1 MTKTTDSRRFAG
13 VEPVKIRVP
22 RPIAVRY
29 PKNPKNIQ
37 LFDSVCDSFC
47 VSWNSQRT
55 RRFFFSCPGCSG
67 SPTSPIAI
75 AIGHSSRGWFFRVR
89 RFGKRAR
96 PRLTNS
102 VESLDRFRIVR
113 QLSRPSSRVVQAI
126 AKRFQAACDE
136 VGPGEVGD
144 ARHIESVRRAFNA
157 YDYDP
162 WGEPVRRR
170 PPSPE
175 SPRAADDTFAVAE
188 TSGDQAFVATTPG
201 AVGHAALLNLRHSF
215 LWLKVD
221 LEAGASVNLSAAP
234 GDSLHPAGFV
244 EAKAAA
250 AIAERAALALA
261 PVPVAGGA
269 QTARAGALRGPA
281 ASAGE
286 GDASSSAIGA
296 AETVLVM
303 EPDIKAHFVISRP
316 TPAYARLV
324 DALPKT
330 FVGTHQALVRLVDF
344 MCERMNGSFRESG
357 MSVPPWRKNKAI
369 LSKWF
374 LPTATSRSHPTTP
387 SGSPERISKPKK
399 QDSGR
404 RMSFDMVGGG
414 EVVGVGVTYRAGG
427 AMEEHAPPRGVAVGA
442 GA

>member
-1 MTKTTDSRRFAG
+1 M
-13 VEPVKIRVP
+13 
-22 RPIAVRY
+22 
-29 PKNPKNIQ
+29 
-37 LFDSVCDSFC
+37 
-47 VSWNSQRT
+47 
-55 RRFFFSCPGCSG
+55 
-67 SPTSPIAI
+67 
-75 AIGHSSRGWFFRVR
+75 
-89 RFGKRAR
+89 
-96 PRLTNS
+96 
-102 VESLDRFRIVR
+102 R

-215 LWLKVD
+215 LWIKVD
-221 LEAGASVNLSAAP
+221 LEGDASADPSAAP
-234 GDSLHPAGFV
+234 SDSLHPAGFA
-244 EAKAAA
+244 EAVLSKKG
-250 AIAERAALALA
+250 AEPFVAGRAALAHA
-261 PVPVAGGA
+261 PVPIADAAGS
-269 QTARAGALRGPA
+269 ARAHALRGPVA
-281 ASAGE
+281 RAGE
-286 GDASSSAIGA
+286 GDSAAPARGE
-296 AETVLVM
+296 ETVLVM
-303 EPDIKAHFVISRP
+303 EPDIKAHFVISRS

-324 DALPKT
+324 DALPST
-330 FVGTHQALVRLVDF
+330 FVGTHQTLVRLVDF
-344 MCERMNGSFRESG
+344 MCEQMNGSFRESG

-374 LPTATSRSHPTTP
+374 LPTATSRSHPATP
-387 SGSPERISKPKK
+387 SGSPEQSLSKVKK

-404 RMSFDMVGGG
+404 RMSFDLVWGG
-414 EVVGVGVTYRAGG
+414 EVVGVGASYGAGG
-427 AMEEHAPPRGVAVGA
+427 ATEEIAPRRVAVAVA

>member
-1 MTKTTDSRRFAG
+1 M
-13 VEPVKIRVP
+13 
-22 RPIAVRY
+22 
-29 PKNPKNIQ
+29 
-37 LFDSVCDSFC
+37 
-47 VSWNSQRT
+47 
-55 RRFFFSCPGCSG
+55 
-67 SPTSPIAI
+67 
-75 AIGHSSRGWFFRVR
+75 
-89 RFGKRAR
+89 
-96 PRLTNS
+96 
-102 VESLDRFRIVR
+102 R

-126 AKRFQAACDE
+126 AKRFQAACAE

-162 WGEPVRRR
+162 WGEPVRWR

-175 SPRAADDTFAVAE
+175 SPRAVDDAFIGAGA
-188 TSGDQAFVATTPG
+188 SGDQAFVATTPG

-221 LEAGASVNLSAAP
+221 LEGDASVDPSAAP
-234 GDSLHPAGFV
+234 GDSLHPTAFA

-250 AIAERAALALA
+250 AIAERAALSHA

-269 QTARAGALRGPA
+269 DLAARRGAAPRGPA
-281 ASAGE
+281 DVSA
-286 GDASSSAIGA
+286 ARSAAIGA
-296 AETVLVM
+296 ESALLADTVLVM

-324 DALPKT
+324 DALPST
-330 FVGTHQALVRLVDF
+330 FVGTHQTLVRLVDF
-344 MCERMNGSFRESG
+344 MCEQMNGSFRESG

-374 LPTATSRSHPTTP
+374 LPTATSRSHPATP
-387 SGSPERISKPKK
+387 SGSPEQSLSKVKK

-404 RMSFDMVGGG
+404 RMSFDLVWGG
-414 EVVGVGVTYRAGG
+414 EVVGVGVSYGAGG
-427 AMEEHAPPRGVAVGA
+427 ATEEIAPRRVAVAVA